1 MIRMYDVI
9 AKKRDGHRLSE
20 EEIRAVVCGCTS
32 GEIPDYQISAW
43 LMAVYLRGMDAAET
57 TYLTDAM
64 LHSGDMVD
72 LSAFGTLSADKHSTG
87 GVGDKTTLIVA
98 PLAAAMGCR
107 VAKMSGR
114 GLGHTGGTI
123 DKLEA
128 IPGYRTAL
136 TPDEFHAQ
144 VEKIGVSVIGAT
156 GTIAPA
162 DKLLYAL
169 RDVTATVESIPLIA
183 SSIMSKKLAAGASS
197 IVLDVTVGSGAF
209 MKNTDDARVLARLM
223 VEIGTRCGKRVTAV
237 LSDMDQPL
245 GRAVGNALELAE
257 AISLLGGQSEGLE
270 DLLEVSLV
278 LAAQMAA
285 NVFGLDPQTA
295 YEKAYETWRSGAAY
309 ETFLAWIA
317 AQGGDLSFVTQP
329 QTRPTAPYRQ
339 EIRADRDGYLY
350 RADAERI
357 GIAAM
362 MLGAGRRTK
371 DDVIDPTAGICME
384 KKVGDAVTAGEVL
397 AVLHTSD
404 ACLLDGALAL
414 AAEAMT
420 ISAEKP
426 PHRPHIIDVIDS
438 RDAAGDSG
446 GKEI

>member
-1 MIRMYDVI
+1 MMVRYDMCGMGQMSAAPKGVLHMIRMYDII
-9 AKKRDGHRLSE
+9 AKKRDGQRLTE
-20 EEIRAVVCGCTS
+20 EEIRAVIHGCTS
-32 GEIPDYQISAW
+32 GEIPDYQTAAW
-43 LMAVYLRGMDAAET
+43 LMAVYLRGMDAEET
-57 TYLTDAM
+57 TFLTDAM
-64 LHSGDMVD
+64 LHSGDIVD

-183 SSIMSKKLAAGASS
+183 SSIMSKKLAAGTSS

-209 MKNTDDARVLARLM
+209 MKQEDDARALARLM

-257 AISLLGGQSEGLE
+257 AIALLEGQSEGLE

-278 LAAQMAA
+278 LAAHMAA
-285 NVFGLDPQTA
+285 NVFALDPQTA
-295 YEKAYETWRSGAAY
+295 YEKAYETWKSGAAY
-309 ETFLAWIA
+309 ETFLAWVA
-317 AQGGDLSFVTQP
+317 AQGGDLSFIKQP
-329 QTRPTAPYRQ
+329 QTLAAAPYRR
-339 EIRADRDGYLY
+339 EICAQQDGYLY
-350 RADAERI
+350 RADAEKI

-362 MLGAGRRTK
+362 MLGAGRKTK
-371 DDVIDPTAGICME
+371 DDVIDPAAGICME
-384 KKVGDAVTAGEVL
+384 KKVGDRVAAGDVL

-404 ACLLDGALAL
+404 ASLLDGAVQTAYY
-414 AAEAMT
+414 
-420 ISAEKP
+420 
-426 PHRPHIIDVIDS
+426 
-438 RDAAGDSG
+438 
-446 GKEI
+446 

>member
-20 EEIRAVVCGCTS
+20 EEIRAVVRGCTS

-317 AQGGDLSFVTQP
+317 AQGGELSFVTQP
-329 QTRPTAPYRQ
+329 QTRPTAPYRR
-339 EIRADRDGYLY
+339 EIHADCDGYLY
-350 RADAERI
+350 HADAERI

-404 ACLLDGALAL
+404 ACLLGGASAL

-438 RDAAGDSG
+438 RDAAGDGG